1 MQHQPR
7 TAPAK
12 ALRDLDAGV
21 EKAVKPYRRELPVRA
36 LALYGKV
43 GDQPPLL
50 ALSGGV
56 LALGL
61 LRADGRLAK
70 AGANMV
76 AAHLLATGM
85 KSFLK
90 HRIDRKRP
98 RNADGP
104 ADNEARSG
112 SSRAK
117 AKSSFPSGHSA
128 GAIAVARAFGRE
140 YPEYRPA
147 AMSAAALVAVSQ
159 IARSAHFATD
169 VLAGA
174 FIGWS
179 SEALVNLAWKAAP
192 HLAQASDSVSS
203 RRGTSPDRQASPEL
217 PTRASEPE
225 AAPRAVAPR
234 APATHTN

>member
-1 MQHQPR
+1 MQRQPKSS
-7 TAPAK
+7 PAK
-12 ALRDLDAGV
+12 ALRDLDARV
-21 EKAVKPYRRELPVRA
+21 EKATKPYRREWPVRA

-61 LRADGRLAK
+61 LRADARLAK

-76 AAHLLATGM
+76 AAHLLASGI
-85 KSFLK
+85 KNFLK
-90 HRIDRKRP
+90 HRIDRTRP
-98 RNADGP
+98 RNADRPG
-104 ADNEARSG
+104 DNGAKPG

-147 AMSAAALVAVSQ
+147 AMGAAALVAVSQ
-159 IARSAHFATD
+159 VARSAHFATD
-169 VLAGA
+169 VLAGG

-192 HLAQASDSVSS
+192 QL
-203 RRGTSPDRQASPEL
+203 SPVRQAEPEL
-217 PTRASEPE
+217 PMRASGED
-225 AAPRAVAPR
+225 A
-234 APATHTN
+234 APATHPD

>member
-1 MQHQPR
+1 MRHQPE

-12 ALRDLDAGV
+12 ALRDLDAGL
-21 EKAVKPYRRELPVRA
+21 EKAVKPYRREWPVRA

-61 LRADGRLAK
+61 LRADARLAR

-76 AAHLLATGM
+76 AAHLLASGI
-85 KSFLK
+85 KNFLK
-90 HRIDRKRP
+90 HRIDRTRP
-98 RNADGP
+98 RNADRPG
-104 ADNEARSG
+104 DNEAKRG
-112 SSRAK
+112 NSRAK

-147 AMSAAALVAVSQ
+147 AMSAAGLVAVSQ
-159 IARSAHFATD
+159 VARSAHFATD

-179 SEALVNLAWKAAP
+179 SEALVNLAWKAGPQLAP
-192 HLAQASDSVSS
+192 TPASAAS
-203 RRGTSPDRQASPEL
+203 RSGAAPDRQAEPEL
-217 PTRASEPE
+217 PMRESGEEDA
-225 AAPRAVAPR
+225 
-234 APATHTN
+234 APATHPD